1 MEKTKRFICF
11 REFLNMMDFS
21 AVSLSFRY
29 KSDKEF
35 STYFAG
41 IIFLLFFIISI
52 AYFIIHLIPFFKKE
66 DFTLQYYTM
75 NLDSTEDIKLK
86 ESKLAFAVG
95 LTCPDEI
102 TTKRIRELFDFSLEF
117 LEQTKVDRYKQTNI
131 YNISAHQCTPG
142 DFYNLHDKSFE
153 LLNIKDLQCIDQKE
167 FIDNKL
173 QGIYTDDFFTYY
185 RFTVSSKYNNE
196 NFYNTIN
203 DFLLENDCK
212 LQFYYTDIT
221 VDLSNYKNPIKSYI
235 NSLFLQL
242 HPTLIQEKNAFFL
255 NYHLINDSKLFH
267 FFPEDEIPRIIT
279 GFSRVEDYSMYKG
292 LIRNSSIKD
301 NQKYAKLYV
310 RVDNRKIV
318 IKRNYPD
325 FMVFFAD
332 TSAFL
337 MCIYE
342 VLCFVLGFYAYF
354 KANHS
359 ISKKLFFYEGIKN
372 NKIKELKKVKNIIGL
387 ENVKEFTLEKKKQK
401 ELIDKDKRDK
411 NTSSM
416 SYKNII
422 TDFFQKDTES
432 KFNDIE
438 NDEEKNLINYSSY
451 YIYDMIISK
460 LFCCCETKKFKAK
473 ESLIKQSHEIL
484 DEKLDIFLYLRNVF
498 LFEMINNIYLENK
511 SIIDLLSRPIIHLNK
526 FENKDKENN
535 EKSEKFEEEQFDE
548 NDFYKFSNE
557 LDFNNLNKRIKNL
570 AEKSEKTKNENKI
583 IFFLKQKL
591 KELK

>member
-1 MEKTKRFICF
+1 MERTKRFICF

-35 STYFAG
+35 GTYFAG

-52 AYFIIHLIPFFKKE
+52 AYFIINLIPFFKKE

-117 LEQTKVDRYKQTNI
+117 LEQTKVNGYKETKI
-131 YNISAHQCTPG
+131 YNVSAHQCSPD
-142 DFYNLHDKSFE
+142 DFYNLHNESFE
-153 LLNIKDLQCIDQKE
+153 LLNVKDLQCIDQNE

-173 QGIYTDDFFTYY
+173 EGIYTDDFFTYY
-185 RFTVSSKYNNE
+185 RFTVSSKYSEE

-242 HPTLIQEKNAFFL
+242 NPTLIQEKNAFFL

-342 VLCFVLGFYAYF
+342 VLCFALGFYAYF

-387 ENVKEFTLEKKKQK
+387 ENVKEFTLEKKK
-401 ELIDKDKRDK
+401 
-411 NTSSM
+411 T
-416 SYKNII
+416 
-422 TDFFQKDTES
+422 
-432 KFNDIE
+432 
-438 NDEEKNLINYSSY
+438 
-451 YIYDMIISK
+451 
-460 LFCCCETKKFKAK
+460 
-473 ESLIKQSHEIL
+473 
-484 DEKLDIFLYLRNVF
+484 
-498 LFEMINNIYLENK
+498 
-511 SIIDLLSRPIIHLNK
+511 
-526 FENKDKENN
+526 
-535 EKSEKFEEEQFDE
+535 
-548 NDFYKFSNE
+548 
-557 LDFNNLNKRIKNL
+557 KRINR
-570 AEKSEKTKNENKI
+570 
-583 IFFLKQKL
+583 
-591 KELK
+591 